1 MATLHV
7 MEYVRSRDGFWDLPR
22 SFTQALRPRFSGVEW
37 LLPDTQAEADALLP
51 QADVV
56 FGHCVTAANLATASR
71 LRWIHSPAAGV
82 DHVLFNALNDSA
94 IVVTNAR
101 GMHADGMAEH
111 AIGVML
117 TFARKLHWS
126 RDAQVERRWSQREQ
140 WTQAPLVESLAG
152 QTLGLVGFGR
162 VGRAIATRARA
173 MGMRVLA
180 VRRHPV
186 HAEHQGDS
194 PAPADAQWGLERLG
208 DLMSESDWVV
218 LVAPQTAQTRRLI
231 GASEL
236 ARMKP
241 TARIMNLGRG
251 ALVDDAALLAALQE
265 QRIAGAALD
274 VFQAEPLPANHPYW
288 GMREVFLTPHTSG
301 LGPQYWERAIA
312 IFAANLERFIAGAP
326 LENVVDKQ
334 AGY

>member
-1 MATLHV
+1 MPALRV
-7 MEYVRSRDGFWDLPR
+7 LEYVRSRDGFWDLPR
-22 SFTQALRPRFSGVEW
+22 SFTEALRPRFPDIAW
-37 LLPDTQAEADALLP
+37 LLPDSQSQADAMLP

-56 FGHCVTAANLATASR
+56 FGHCVNAANLASAGR

-82 DHVLFNALNDSA
+82 DHVLFPALVHSA
-94 IVVTNAR
+94 IVLTNAR
-101 GMHADGMAEH
+101 GMHADSMAEH

-126 RDAQVERRWSQREQ
+126 RDAQVERRWSQRAQ

-152 QTLGLVGFGR
+152 QTLGLVGFGS
-162 VGRAIATRARA
+162 VGQAIATRAKA

-186 HAEHQGDS
+186 DADGS
-194 PAPADAQWGLERLG
+194 PAPADAQWGTQRLH

-218 LVAPQTAQTRRLI
+218 IVAPQTSQTRHLI
-231 GASEL
+231 GAAEI

-241 TARIMNLGRG
+241 GARLMNLGRG
-251 ALVDDAALLAALQE
+251 VLVDDAAQLAALQE
-265 QRIAGAALD
+265 GRIAGAALD
-274 VFQAEPLPANHPYW
+274 VFAAEPLPPEHPYW

-301 LGPQYWERAIA
+301 LGPRYWDRATA
-312 IFAANLERFIAGAP
+312 IFAANLQRFVAGQP

-334 AGY
+334 AGS

>member
-1 MATLHV
+1 MATLQV
-7 MEYVRSRDGFWDLPR
+7 LEYVRSRDGFWDLPR
-22 SFTQALRPRFSGVEW
+22 SFTQALRPRFAGVEW
-37 LLPDTQAEADALLP
+37 LLPDTQAQADALLP

-56 FGHCVTAANLATASR
+56 FGHCVTSANLASATR

-82 DHVLFNALNDSA
+82 DHVLFPALAESA
-94 IVVTNAR
+94 VVLTNAR

-126 RDAQVERRWSQREQ
+126 RDAQGERRWSQREQ

-162 VGRAIATRARA
+162 VGQAIAQRAKA

-180 VRRHPV
+180 VRRHPA
-186 HAEHQGDS
+186 HPGGS

-208 DLMSESDWVV
+208 DLMGESDWVV
-218 LVAPQTAQTRRLI
+218 LVAPQTTATQHLI
-231 GASEL
+231 GASEF

-241 TARIMNLGRG
+241 SARLMNLGRG

-274 VFQAEPLPANHPYW
+274 VFGMEPLPAEHPYW
-288 GMREVFLTPHTSG
+288 DMREVFLTPHTSG
-301 LGPQYWERAIA
+301 LGPQYWERAIE
-312 IFAANLERFIAGAP
+312 IFAANLERFVAGAP